1 MCNLCSLAGG
11 GFSNF
16 LAQEREALL
25 SAMVDPNVAVSNA
38 LDLWDLQSPYG
49 DIHPRNKQTVRARA
63 GVSSVYFTMLVL
75 L

>member
-1 MCNLCSLAGG
+1 
-11 GFSNF
+11 
-16 LAQEREALL
+16 
-25 SAMVDPNVAVSNA
+25 MVDPNVAVSNA